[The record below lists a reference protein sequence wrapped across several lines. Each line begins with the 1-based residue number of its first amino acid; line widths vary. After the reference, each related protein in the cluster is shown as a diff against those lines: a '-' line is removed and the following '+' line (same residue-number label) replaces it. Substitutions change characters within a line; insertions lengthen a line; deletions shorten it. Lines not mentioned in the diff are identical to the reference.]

1 MRILQKI
8 YEMRILQKIYDMRI
22 LQKIY
27 DMRILH
33 NMYILLIIE
42 VREISELPKKKIQ
55 QCVQHLVKIKNVH
68 PNRTVNLK
76 YCSR

>member
-8 YEMRILQKIYDMRI
+8 YEMRI

-42 VREISELPKKKIQ
+42 VREISELPKKRYS
-55 QCVQHLVKIKNVH
+55 NVFSIWS
-68 PNRTVNLK
+68 K
-76 YCSR
+76 